1 MQQPTAALRPLTL
14 PSLPPDLS
22 RLSELK
28 AQLAQLHSDVE
39 RYQALERKLDGFTD
53 QPTWNAYIPFGPLAY
68 FPGQLV
74 HTNDIT
80 QTLPSAPSSAET
92 SQASSGG
99 RADAGSQEGD
109 GGKVLRSAK
118 QAREEAQ
125 RLRTELDSKI
135 VGLEQEIAAKE
146 AELKKKREAERKLG
160 KAGSE
165 GAMAG
170 MGDDDDWTINERG
183 EVINEEGLP
192 MFDIREELPLSP
204 EPSASAAS
212 ASRGPDDGSRPKPKQ
227 MRYLI
232 KKGGKQ
238 VVPPTL
244 KGSASTPTG
253 PLATPSPSSAASSP
267 APGPRPSPAPISSP
281 VPSPIAEPGPKLD
294 IKSILDE
301 LEAEE
306 KAEREAR
313 EAREMEEREKE
324 VAMEPDGAPEGRIFE
339 MAVDEKAAPPVP
351 ATAPAP
357 AKSPSP
363 QPFAGFSA
371 GFLSKSKQKRPS
383 NSLVSPPP
391 PSAPSP
397 APAAPPAPTPAPA
410 PAPAL
415 KSSLSRPA
423 SPSRANS
430 NNTAKRVAFDL
441 PVPDSEVPTREG
453 KSKAAP
459 IILGMGPLSSSE
471 AEEAKTRPAPEKQE
485 EGKKEPFVRPIK
497 EMVVERPMKKVVP
510 PGGGKGDEGK
520 KRVSRFRKARDA
532 EEGDAV
538 MEKAGAVEEEKEEPM
553 VENGKGKERAPE
565 PSLPQQQQQPKHD
578 IPAPIHTISLSSKPS
593 APSSSTSTARA
604 DGTISYADIDFDSSE
619 EDPDSMDV
627 DSDDFAYS
635 DEDDFDDEDFDVD
648 AALHQREVALAYHR
662 QRLGVGAGYG
672 TGALGG
678 YHARE
683 ASPFGATEQG
693 LVPADATLDSLSS
706 PLTHASALG
715 KPSRFRTANKHLESA
730 SLIIPSLVAADPTLT
745 TSHSPLGPAPD
756 DDDDERRGEDDLDE
770 KEQERLRRTLEA
782 LAEGRPLP
790 EDEQVLEREKEV
802 RLREELMKDKMEEQR
817 RREMALQRSAGKA
830 PPSVVQVPRERER
843 EKEPVVIAVP
853 GNEPRGEV
861 STKEQEEEERRE
873 EERREEMRRELEKMT
888 VETAGEGEGGKPKR
902 MSRFRQKQLGLVD

>member
-1 MQQPTAALRPLTL
+1 MEQRNAALRPLTL

-22 RLSELK
+22 RLSEFK
-28 AQLAQLHSDVE
+28 AQLAQLHSDIQ
-39 RYQALERKLDGFTD
+39 RYEALERKLDGFTD

-68 FPGQLV
+68 FPGKLV

-80 QTLPSAPSSAET
+80 QTLLTAPPSGET
-92 SQASSGG
+92 SQNSSGG
-99 RADAGSQEGD
+99 RADAGTQVGD
-109 GGKVLRSAK
+109 GSKVLRSAK

-125 RLRTELDSKI
+125 RLRTELASKI
-135 VGLEQEIAAKE
+135 VSLEQEIAAKE
-146 AELKKKREAERKLG
+146 AELKTKREAERKLG
-160 KAGSE
+160 KGGSE
-165 GAMAG
+165 GAMAA
-170 MGDDDDWTINERG
+170 MGDNDDWTINERG

-204 EPSASAAS
+204 EPSPSAAS
-212 ASRGPDDGSRPKPKQ
+212 ASRGPDDGIPPRPKQ

-238 VVPPTL
+238 VVR
-244 KGSASTPTG
+244 
-253 PLATPSPSSAASSP
+253 PLAAP
-267 APGPRPSPAPISSP
+267 APSVASPLPPAPRPSPAPISSP
-281 VPSPIAEPGPKLD
+281 VLSPIAEPGPKLD
-294 IKSILDE
+294 VKSILDE

-324 VAMEPDGAPEGRIFE
+324 VALEVDGAPEGRIFE
-339 MAVDEKAAPPVP
+339 MAADEKAASP
-351 ATAPAP
+351 APASAPAP
-357 AKSPSP
+357 ATSPSP

-383 NSLVSPPP
+383 NSLVTPPP
-391 PSAPSP
+391 PSAASTAPP
-397 APAAPPAPTPAPA
+397 APSPAPTPATA

-423 SPSRANS
+423 SPSRS
-430 NNTAKRVAFDL
+430 NNNNTTKRVAFEL
-441 PVPDSEVPTREG
+441 PVPDSEVPTRES

-459 IILGMGPLSSSE
+459 IILGMGPLSDK
-471 AEEAKTRPAPEKQE
+471 EEANARPVPEKQE

-497 EMVVERPMKKVVP
+497 EMVIERPMKKVVP
-510 PGGGKGDEGK
+510 PGGGKGEEGK
-520 KRVSRFRKARDA
+520 KKVSRFRKGKEA
-532 EEGDAV
+532 EEGGTV
-538 MEKAGAVEEEKEEPM
+538 MEKAGAVEQEKEDPI
-553 VENGKGKERAPE
+553 VDKGKGKERVSNS
-565 PSLPQQQQQPKHD
+565 SLAQEQQQQEHD
-578 IPAPIHTISLSSKPS
+578 VPAPIHTISLSSKPS
-593 APSSSTSTARA
+593 ASSSSSSTARA
-604 DGTISYADIDFDSSE
+604 DGTISYADIAFDSSE

-627 DSDDFAYS
+627 DSDEFAYS
-635 DEDDFDDEDFDVD
+635 DEDDFDEEDFDVD

-693 LVPADATLDSLSS
+693 LVPADATIDSLSS
-706 PLTHASALG
+706 PLTHASAFG

-745 TSHSPLGPAPD
+745 TSQSPLGPAPD
-756 DDDDERRGEDDLDE
+756 DEDERRGEDDLDE

-802 RLREELMKDKMEEQR
+802 RLREELMKEKMEEQR
-817 RREMALQRSAGKA
+817 RRDMALQRSAGKA
-830 PPSVVQVPRERER
+830 PPSIVPVPRNRER
-843 EKEPVVIAVP
+843 EKEAVVIPVP

-861 STKEQEEEERRE
+861 STKEQQEEERRE

-888 VETAGEGEGGKPKR
+888 VETAGEGEGAKPKR